1 MLYMRF
7 AVWSNSRTDILLFY
21 LAADE
26 KDDRKRGGKVPHWPS
41 TITFIPTN
49 RCPIDSFVRAQWWR
63 HGASRKGCLCL
74 KKGLCF
80 FSALLVIR
88 LNLRMHND
96 RNRSKRAY
104 LEEKFGLWRLFEIC
118 VKFRLSVFK
127 NHLYCVSIMPM
138 GHNVWFEIASLCS
151 FTTRPAKGHQPPKK
165 YRQTRLFQ
173 AGLRLFFFAPTW

>member
-1 MLYMRF
+1 
-7 AVWSNSRTDILLFY
+7 
-21 LAADE
+21 
-26 KDDRKRGGKVPHWPS
+26 
-41 TITFIPTN
+41 
-49 RCPIDSFVRAQWWR
+49 
-63 HGASRKGCLCL
+63 
-74 KKGLCF
+74 
-80 FSALLVIR
+80 
-88 LNLRMHND
+88 MHND

-138 GHNVWFEIASLCS
+138 GHHVWFEIASLCS

-173 AGLRLFFFAPTW
+173 AGLRLFFLHQRGNRRCRKQGARNYSSVASTAHTEPEPTIN